1 MRIPVYQQ
9 SVGYQKAYAQNVALA
24 QPTRQSMGKNKW
36 SDWATAGDVMQSLY
50 QLPFAAKRT
59 AQTYKNASQ
68 AFEEVLATQ
77 PAAPADA
84 AAHAAAPAQA
94 ETATPF
100 SSAKRQEQ
108 LSFARGQAWQPAAA
122 EKNAQTKEK
131 SAVEKLDENFAG
143 LISAD
148 FNTANEDLLAQD
160 YVILRREMQ
169 NLQNK
174 ETRRQQ
180 QENWRQGAGAFVQT
194 AALIRTPKALEEYI
208 NNNISAAQK
217 EAAQNGL
224 EGAQKEQLN
233 TLYTQAVRH
242 NVQAALQSGETEQ
255 AQAVYSHFA
264 KRLSPQESDLLV
276 RKITAR
282 EADQKAQ
289 ALWPAARQS
298 CVEKD
303 GSINQDKLAAFA
315 AQNSAQKSED
325 SRQDLQQALRAQ
337 LQAQQ
342 HKDWRRRAQG
352 YRRLISGLSAGED
365 LAALMEEDG
374 FDRQEFEQNQQ
385 ALRLYQA
392 QPEKTSS
399 APVFNRLQR
408 LIWQG
413 KNPQKE
419 LSQALQKG
427 ELSAPDYWRLK
438 ARNASAQADGTD
450 VREVFLSAALD
461 KFFKEEQLD
470 TQTAQQI
477 SHFVFSSAGDWQQQ
491 LAAARTVRQIFQLQ
505 ESKQ

>member
-9 SVGYQKAYAQNVALA
+9 NVGYQKAYAQNVALT

-36 SDWATAGDVMQSLY
+36 SDLAAAGDVMQSLY

-59 AQTYKNASQ
+59 AQAYQHTSQ
-68 AFEEVLATQ
+68 AFEHVLGTQ
-77 PAAPADA
+77 A
-84 AAHAAAPAQA
+84 AAQANAGSQASTPAQA
-94 ETATPF
+94 DAATPF
-100 SSAKRQEQ
+100 SSVKRQEQ

-122 EKNAQTKEK
+122 ENNVQTTEK

-143 LISAD
+143 LLSAG

-174 ETRRQQ
+174 ETRRQR

-194 AALIRTPKALEEYI
+194 AALIRTPKALESYI
-208 NNNISAAQK
+208 NSNISAAQK

-224 EGAQKEQLN
+224 EGVQKEQLN
-233 TLYTQAVRH
+233 TLYSQAVRH
-242 NVQAALQSGETEQ
+242 NVQAALQAGETAQ
-255 AQAVYSHFA
+255 AQAVYAHFA
-264 KRLSPQESDLLV
+264 KHLSPQDSDLLL
-276 RKITAR
+276 RKMTAR
-282 EADQKAQ
+282 EADQNAQ
-289 ALWPAARQS
+289 TLWAAARQA

-303 GSINQDKLAAFA
+303 GTVNKDKLAAFA

-325 SRQDLQQALRAQ
+325 YRQDLQQALRAQ

-342 HKDWRRRAQG
+342 HKDWRRQAQG
-352 YRRLISGLSAGED
+352 YRRLITGLSEGED
-365 LAALMEEDG
+365 IAALMEEDG
-374 FDRQEFEQNQQ
+374 FDRQEFEQNQH
-385 ALRLYQA
+385 ALRLYQT

-399 APVFNRLQR
+399 APVFNRLQQ

-450 VREVFLSAALD
+450 VREVFLSAALE
-461 KFFKEEQLD
+461 KFFKEQQLD

-477 SHFVFSSAGDWQQQ
+477 SHFVFSSADDWQQQ